1 LEDEEAGEGIDA
13 RRLWIRCATDNGDG
27 SEVLF
32 STVGGVPG
40 GAEEEPVLVYVGG
53 SSALKVRV
61 DSSEV
66 DCIVSLLDRD
76 ASGCFPFFSSEFMTD
91 EVEGQEEGGN
101 SGFFPSFSRFPNF
114 IAVASCSM
122 ARN

>member
-1 LEDEEAGEGIDA
+1 MEDEAAGEGIDA
-13 RRLWIRCATDNGDG
+13 RRFSIRCATDNGDG

-32 STVGGVPG
+32 PVVGGVP

-53 SSALKVRV
+53 SSALKVRA

-76 ASGCFPFFSSEFMTD
+76 VSGCFPFFSSECMTD
-91 EVEGQEEGGN
+91 EVEERGN
-101 SGFFPSFSRFPNF
+101 SGLFASFSRFPNF
-114 IAVASCSM
+114 IALASCSM